1 MTSGIPRAIGQEQ
14 LATVDSSNSAIENN
28 VRALA
33 EVELNALPGQR
44 FEYSNANYVTLGMI
58 IQEVTGQSYETYI
71 NEYIFQPLDMQNS
84 FTSKAEAQQDGLAVG
99 FQKWFGIPV
108 ASPNLP
114 FSRGSLPAGDLTMS
128 IEDFGHHLIAQL
140 NGGTYQGVSVL
151 SPSGIAEMHQP
162 PGSTPGVATAYGM
175 GWDVQAFQNVR
186 VLTHDGAVPGYT
198 TAMFLVPEENL
209 AFALVMNT
217 YSPMLGFRVSRV
229 PGNVLRMLLGQE
241 TIQLNEILFRQIIYV
256 FLLLIP
262 FLHIFAVV
270 TTLRRIRFWHRS
282 TQNSKRFH
290 VARYIAVPLLWN
302 AILAY
307 VLLVTLP
314 KAFEANISTVIL
326 FQPDVGWV
334 AFVSGVF
341 AIVWGV
347 ISTGI
352 GLSILPQTSK
362 EQEMA

>member
-1 MTSGIPRAIGQEQ
+1 
-14 LATVDSSNSAIENN
+14 
-28 VRALA
+28 
-33 EVELNALPGQR
+33 
-44 FEYSNANYVTLGMI
+44 
-58 IQEVTGQSYETYI
+58 
-71 NEYIFQPLDMQNS
+71 
-84 FTSKAEAQQDGLAVG
+84 
-99 FQKWFGIPV
+99 
-108 ASPNLP
+108 
-114 FSRGSLPAGDLTMS
+114 MS

-175 GWDVQAFQNVR
+175 GWEVQAFQNAR

-256 FLLLIP
+256 FLILIP

-270 TTLRRIRFWHRS
+270 TTLRRARS
-282 TQNSKRFH
+282 RRGGALLSTKTQIARH
-290 VARYIAVPLLWN
+290 VAVPLIWN
-302 AILAY
+302 AALAY
-307 VLLVTLP
+307 LLLVALP
-314 KAFEANISTVIL
+314 QAFEANFPVMIL
-326 FQPDVGWV
+326 LQPDASWLAV
-334 AFVSGVF
+334 VSGVF
-341 AIVWGV
+341 AIVWGI

-352 GLSILPQTSK
+352 GISMLPQTVK
-362 EQEMA
+362 RAE